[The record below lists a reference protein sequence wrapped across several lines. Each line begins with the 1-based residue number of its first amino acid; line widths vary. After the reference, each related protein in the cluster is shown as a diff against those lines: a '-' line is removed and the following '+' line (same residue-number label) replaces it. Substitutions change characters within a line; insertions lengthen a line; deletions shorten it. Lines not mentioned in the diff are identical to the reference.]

1 MYRTFDKDREF
12 QMRSIF
18 LQLFILSVNLWV
30 HDFNWYDRMN
40 EWMQSGWNELSM
52 QCWCGIQQFEP
63 KVFNYL
69 MTNRLSLTSIS
80 SAWNFDYKKEI
91 IIRNVAS
98 VAPLDITYICS
109 PFLCRSVLN
118 FYDFFFFNFFLNLA
132 LARARWLC
140 EQNYTLGAKSSNYYN
155 SLLSQHRAI
164 RGNFSPR

>member
-1 MYRTFDKDREF
+1 MLLFWCARYWYALCFFRIKTSVSNLKDTHPATPHLFHYKFMYCTFDKDREF
-12 QMRSIF
+12 QMRSTF

-30 HDFNWYDRMN
+30 YDFNWYDRMN

-52 QCWCGIQQFEP
+52 PCWCGIQQFEP

-109 PFLCRSVLN
+109 LFFAEVFLIFTIFLN
-118 FYDFFFFNFFLNLA
+118 FF
-132 LARARWLC
+132 
-140 EQNYTLGAKSSNYYN
+140 
-155 SLLSQHRAI
+155 
-164 RGNFSPR
+164 P